1 MNFSELELK
10 LYLNKELVGKD
21 FGYNWDW
28 DVTKVFR
35 AFVKEHGLDESDFS
49 VSRYGIDRRRAQG
62 QTCFIVYKNKQ
73 ELGYIEAKKLKGAH
87 HYSWGG
93 GYNDW
98 TFKDFGVVFYA
109 KDFDTAVDVAKQRMI
124 DKENAET
131 KMQNDAVELYKVA
144 QEKFG
149 PNARYVVEYLKNH
162 YWTIDIEAQAKKI
175 EKD

>member
-1 MNFSELELK
+1 MNFSELDLK
-10 LYLNKELVGKD
+10 NYLKKELVGKE
-21 FGYNWDW
+21 FSYSWDW

-35 AFVKEHGLDESDFS
+35 AFIKEQGLKEEDFS

-62 QTCFIVYKNKQ
+62 QTCYIVYKNKQ

-87 HYSWGG
+87 HYAWGG

-109 KDFDTAVDVAKQRMI
+109 KDFVTAVDEAKKRMVAK
-124 DKENAET
+124 EEAET
-131 KMQNDAVELYKVA
+131 KMKNDAVELLKFA

-149 PNARYVVEYLKNH
+149 PNAHYVVNYLKDH
-162 YWTIDIEAQAKKI
+162 YWTLEMENSS
-175 EKD
+175 EKN